1 MFIDW
6 LTVTCKKNK
15 LREIDMFS
23 GSIVALVTP
32 FNTDGEVD
40 FDSLKKL
47 VDHHVAA
54 GSDGLVA
61 VGTTGES
68 STLTIEE
75 HVKVVNKVVEFAD
88 GRIPVIAGTGANA
101 THESVL
107 FSRLLNGSGIAGCLS
122 VTPYY
127 NKPTQ
132 EGLYQHYKAIAEV
145 SDVPQILYNVP
156 GRTAVDL
163 LPETVA
169 RLAEIENIVALKDAT
184 GDLERIAIHRE
195 LCGEDFILLSGDDLT
210 GLEFVKRGGDGVIS
224 VTNNVA
230 AADMATMFKLAKEGK
245 FEEAEAINERLMPL
259 HKNLF
264 VESNPIPVK
273 WAVHKMGLIAEGGL
287 RLPLTELSKPAQPVV
302 AQAMTEACIY

>member
-1 MFIDW
+1 
-6 LTVTCKKNK
+6 
-15 LREIDMFS
+15 MFS

-47 VDHHVAA
+47 VEYHVAA

-75 HVKVVNKVVEFAD
+75 HVKVVNKIVEFAD

-169 RLAEIENIVALKDAT
+169 RLSEIENIVALKDAT
-184 GDLERIAIHRE
+184 GDLDRIAIHRE

>member
-1 MFIDW
+1 
-6 LTVTCKKNK
+6 
-15 LREIDMFS
+15 MFS

-47 VDHHVAA
+47 VEHHVAA

-75 HVKVVNKVVEFAD
+75 HVKVVNKIVEFAD

-184 GDLERIAIHRE
+184 GDLDRIAIHRE

-287 RLPLTELSKPAQPVV
+287 RLPLTELSEPAQPVV

>member
-1 MFIDW
+1 
-6 LTVTCKKNK
+6 
-15 LREIDMFS
+15 MFS

-47 VDHHVAA
+47 VEHHISA

-75 HVKVVNKVVEFAD
+75 HVKVVNKIVEFAD

-184 GDLERIAIHRE
+184 GDLDRIAIHRE

-287 RLPLTELSKPAQPVV
+287 RLPLTELSEPAQPVV

>member
-1 MFIDW
+1 
-6 LTVTCKKNK
+6 
-15 LREIDMFS
+15 MFS

-32 FNTDGEVD
+32 FNADGEVD

-47 VDHHVAA
+47 VEHHVAA

-169 RLAEIENIVALKDAT
+169 RLSEIENIVALKDAT
-184 GDLERIAIHRE
+184 GDLDRIAIHRE

-245 FEEAEAINERLMPL
+245 FSEAEAINERLMPL
-259 HKNLF
+259 HQNLF

-287 RLPLTELSKPAQPVV
+287 RLPLTELSEPAQPVV

>member
-1 MFIDW
+1 
-6 LTVTCKKNK
+6 
-15 LREIDMFS
+15 MFS

-32 FNTDGEVD
+32 FNADGEVD

-75 HVKVVNKVVEFAD
+75 HVKVVNKIVEFAD

-169 RLAEIENIVALKDAT
+169 RLSEIENIVALKDAT
-184 GDLERIAIHRE
+184 GDLDRIAIHRE

-287 RLPLTELSKPAQPVV
+287 RLPLTELSEPAQPVV